1 MKLGELLKS
10 RREALGM
17 TLEDV
22 ADSVG
27 SSKSHVWEVE
37 NDRNFRIGLP
47 LAARYAVVLG
57 VQVSM
62 MAAAAL
68 ESECAAIAAKQA
80 EVKREPKSS
89 PQDQT

>member
-17 TLEDV
+17 TLQDV
-22 ADSVG
+22 ADAVG

-37 NDRNFRIGLP
+37 NDRYFRIGLP
-47 LAARYAVVLG
+47 LAARFSVVLG

-62 MAAAAL
+62 MAAASI
-68 ESECAAIAAKQA
+68 ESECASQAAEERK
-80 EVKREPKSS
+80 
-89 PQDQT
+89 

>member
-22 ADSVG
+22 ADAVG

-47 LAARYAVVLG
+47 LAARYAIVLG

-62 MAAAAL
+62 MASAAL
-68 ESECAAIAAKQA
+68 ESECAAIAANQSGKGG
-80 EVKREPKSS
+80 E
-89 PQDQT
+89 